1 MSAFLNDGS
10 HVFLQLNNKQKK
22 SGESVN
28 VDPSGGCLTNADWQ
42 SLMGELQGKPWPSR
56 PRHIILQSMKTAV
69 DSVNLTPPI
78 PASPFEYTL
87 LLIYLLF

>member
-28 VDPSGGCLTNADWQ
+28 VDPAGGCLTNADWQ
-42 SLMGELQGKPWPSR
+42 SLMGELQGKPWPTR
-56 PRHIILQSMKTAV
+56 PRHIILQSMKTAF
-69 DSVNLTPPI
+69 DAPHPCL
-78 PASPFEYTL
+78 PFEFTL